1 MNGLTP
7 KHKNGVSFGETSE
20 RCALRVNVITS
31 SSHATSHLST
41 YAISRLKLKSLKP
54 SPVTELYTY
63 SRTLDGTWEGA
74 KRGACSPCVGA
85 ITRGGAGDAATGV
98 FWCCS
103 IGSTVSITASI
114 TTFVAAA
121 IGTAVTASRLLA
133 AVSTL
138 SLTAPMRRLT
148 AGT

>member
-1 MNGLTP
+1 MGAFSVTLLAARTAAI
-7 KHKNGVSFGETSE
+7 
-20 RCALRVNVITS
+20 CATACAASGFLSAGARATLR
-31 SSHATSHLST
+31 ALPC
-41 YAISRLKLKSLKP
+41 A
-54 SPVTELYTY
+54 
-63 SRTLDGTWEGA
+63 A
-74 KRGACSPCVGA
+74 SPCVGA

-103 IGSTVSITASI
+103 IGSTASITASI